1 MLIIYNLFNV
11 FLINQSFII
20 IFVLLLV
27 LCNDLYLFIFYLN
40 LFNSLN
46 VSLLVEGNLQLC
58 IILSLYYLLLMNNI
72 DQFERD
78 EYSL

>member
-1 MLIIYNLFNV
+1 MLIVYNLFNV

>member
-11 FLINQSFII
+11 FLINHPFII
-20 IFVLLLV
+20 IFVLFLV
-27 LCNDLYLFIFYLN
+27 LCNGLYLFIFYLN